1 MTSTR
6 RKPLPAHGTR
16 ARAGGSPHS
25 GIPRCPCEPC
35 RRAEYRYDVRR
46 RHLAAT
52 NRKLTVDPT
61 PAADHLRQL
70 RADGMPVSAIIK
82 AAKISRATVR
92 QLVLGRPA
100 PIRRTTASAIL
111 AIPARSAA
119 GTAITVPSIGS
130 TRRLRALV
138 AIGHSGTRIRQATG
152 LTHTTI
158 WQVTAGRSPVVLA
171 STADTI
177 AGAYRLLVASP
188 GASVR
193 ERNRAARNGWAGP
206 LQWGRDIDDPDAEP
220 QVGEMQAAMGR
231 REARSV
237 LAASRADEIEHLASF
252 GIPAADIAGRVGL
265 SVDYVRDQLAG
276 TRKPGWRN
284 EQVSA

>member
-25 GIPRCPCEPC
+25 GIPRCPCQPC

-70 RADGMPVSAIIK
+70 RADGMPIIAITK
-82 AAKISRATVR
+82 AAKISRSTVR
-92 QLVLGRPA
+92 QLLAGRPA
-100 PIRRTTASAIL
+100 PIRRTTANAIL
-111 AIPARSAA
+111 AIPARSA
-119 GTAITVPSIGS
+119 TARTVPSIGS

-138 AIGHSGTRIRQATG
+138 AIGHTGARIRQATG
-152 LTHTTI
+152 LNHTTV
-158 WQVTAGRSPVVLA
+158 WQLAAGRNPVVLA
-171 STADTI
+171 STADAI
-177 AGAYRLLVASP
+177 SRAYRLLVASP
-188 GASVR
+188 GTSVR
-193 ERNRAARNGWAGP
+193 ERNRAARNGWVGP
-206 LQWGRDIDDPDAEP
+206 LQWGSDIDDPDAEP
-220 QVGEMQAAMGR
+220 QVGDMQAAMGK
-231 REARSV
+231 REARAI
-237 LAASRADEIEHLASF
+237 LAASRVEDIEYLASY
-252 GIPAADIAGRVGL
+252 GIPVDDIAERVGL
-265 SVDYVRDQLAG
+265 TASYVRAQLEG
-276 TRKPGWRN
+276 NRKPGWRA